1 MEEKFYYIYILT
13 NSSEAV
19 LYVGVTN
26 NLIRRMHEH
35 QNKLIEGFTKKYN
48 CTKLIYYEVTNDV
61 YAALEREKQI
71 KKWNRKKKEH
81 LVSLDN
87 PEWKDLSVDF

>member
-1 MEEKFYYIYILT
+1 
-13 NSSEAV
+13 
-19 LYVGVTN
+19 
-26 NLIRRMHEH
+26 MHEH

-81 LVSLDN
+81 LVNLDN

>member
-81 LVSLDN
+81 LVNLDN